1 MEGERRKEDGGRRK
15 EGRKGREEEEGREG
29 RKRKTRREEKK
40 ESVSSSGYSGKYAL
54 FSTIQNKIR
63 FTPDRTLKR
72 KLRPREVK

>member
-15 EGRKGREEEEGREG
+15 EGRKGREEEEDKEG
-29 RKRKTRREEKK
+29 GK
-40 ESVSSSGYSGKYAL
+40 ESMSSSGYSGKYAL
-54 FSTIQNKIR
+54 FSTIQSKIR